1 MKKTMAACLFLLA
14 SLGLTAAP
22 VAPEIDNYVQDKL
35 RDLQMSVKSDS
46 VRLGELRKINE
57 DFANAYRFKTMQAYY
72 KEPLMMRLES
82 EVMSRKLTY
91 IVNGGTKLVS
101 APGKKVRE
109 DVSNSPGK
117 RQTLMDFGILTP
129 SLLKQLKV
137 RFLKEDKLNG
147 KTMAVFELGWAKGD
161 DNTTRHHVWMDP
173 QTKITAK
180 RVWYDRFGKLAAT
193 FEYKDPVEVAPG
205 IWVATKVEVY
215 NSSNR
220 FGGRTVQSNIQVNK
234 GLSDNL
240 FTL

>member
-1 MKKTMAACLFLLA
+1 MKKTIAACCLLLTP
-14 SLGLTAAP
+14 LGLAAP
-22 VAPEIDNYVQDKL
+22 DTHEIDHYIQDKL
-35 RDLQMSVKSDS
+35 KDLQMSVKSDS

-91 IVNGGTKLVS
+91 ILNGGIKLVS
-101 APGKKVRE
+101 APGKKIRE

-117 RQTLMDFGILTP
+117 RQTLMDFGLLTP
-129 SLLKQLKV
+129 ALMKQMRA

-147 KTMAVFELGWAKGD
+147 KAMFVFELGWAKGD
-161 DNTTRHHVWMDP
+161 DNTTRHHVWIDP
-173 QTKITAK
+173 QTKVTMK
-180 RVWYDRFGKLAAT
+180 RVWYDRLGKLAAT
-193 FEYKDPVEVAPG
+193 FEYKDPVEAAPG
-205 IWVATKVEVY
+205 IWVPTKVEVY

-234 GLSDNL
+234 GLSESL

>member
-1 MKKTMAACLFLLA
+1 MKKTIAVGFLMLAACGF
-14 SLGLTAAP
+14 TQP
-22 VAPEIDNYVQDKL
+22 KTPDIDNYIQDQLK
-35 RDLQMSVKSDS
+35 DLQMSVQSDS

-57 DFANAYRFKTMQAYY
+57 DFANAYRFKRMQAYY

-91 IVNGGTKLVS
+91 VLNGGIKLVS
-101 APGKKVRE
+101 APGKKLRE

-117 RQTLMDFGILTP
+117 RQTLMDFGLLTP
-129 SLLKQLKV
+129 ALMKQMRA
-137 RFLKEDKLNG
+137 RFLKEEKLNG
-147 KTMAVFELGWAKGD
+147 KTMLVFELSWSKGD

-180 RVWYDRFGKLAAT
+180 RVWYDRLGKLAAT

-205 IWVATKVEVY
+205 IWVPTKVEVY
-215 NSSNR
+215 NAGNR
-220 FGGRTVQSNIQVNK
+220 FGGRTLQSGIQVNK
-234 GLSDNL
+234 GLSDSL